1 MLGFF
6 LYVYASMALKAAY
19 NNLFLLYVALFSACL
34 YAFIIAFST
43 ANQLISQQLINQL
56 PRRAAAVFM
65 FACGL
70 VTLVVCLI
78 PLLGSLIEGRAPDLL
93 ESYSTMVT
101 DVLDLAIITPA
112 TFISGALIL
121 HRDSLGYRMLFPQQA
136 LSQWV

>member
-1 MLGFF
+1 
-6 LYVYASMALKAAY
+6 
-19 NNLFLLYVALFSACL
+19 
-34 YAFIIAFST
+34 
-43 ANQLISQQLINQL
+43 
-56 PRRAAAVFM
+56 M

-70 VTLVVCLI
+70 VTLVVWLI
-78 PLLGSLIEGRAPDLL
+78 PILGSLIEGRAPDLL